1 MTDFNLIDY
10 VVPTGGYYCVV
21 GAGSGFFSEFTDDR
35 AQVDVLAEKFVKQG
49 KDVYFML
56 GKLEKAGSRE
66 ATNVES
72 LQSIWVDIDCGEGKA
87 SSIESSTG
95 LPQGY
100 ETKKDAQLALKKFC
114 ETVGLPFPAVIDS
127 GGGIHAYWALT
138 EEVPRTKWL
147 PICKRLKQICVTQE
161 FYADQRV
168 FDASRVLRVPGTFNQ
183 KYDPPAPVTVLR
195 GSTNRIDPDELRE
208 ILGVDPDAEEVDKRP
223 LEKNPL
229 QELLN
234 QNYTSV
240 FKKIVTRADGCLQLH
255 DCIRNRA
262 TLAEPRWFDA
272 LSIAK
277 FCQDSTK
284 AATIISQGHADY
296 SPEATER
303 KMKGIKGPHSCAEFE
318 ANNPEGCNG
327 CPHKGKIKSPIV
339 LGQTLKKAK
348 ASKQGVKYRPPYVWG
363 ENGGIYMQ
371 TEDGEGAQFV
381 YEYDFY
387 IEQRMTDPT
396 DGDVAI
402 AVVHLPKDGER
413 RFTIKNEQLDSR
425 ELTKVLAKNGVL
437 ADKKTTPYLHKYVID
452 SIKALSTE
460 NKADKMRVQFGWA
473 DNHSA
478 FIVGEREIRVDGVYH
493 SPPSSVT
500 ATYSDYLEP
509 RGSYEK
515 WREVFELYNRPGLEM
530 HAFAALSGFGS
541 ILLNFTGQKGA
552 IINLVH
558 PKAGTGKTTILR
570 MANSIAG
577 DPEMLLGTPDD
588 TVTGRI
594 NKLGTLNNIVN
605 TIDEMTNIE
614 DKDIGKFAYAAS
626 QGRGKEK
633 AHFHINANRKNEIT
647 WRNIT
652 LSSSNASFYQKL
664 MNTKNSPDGE
674 LMRILEFFI
683 DYQDVNVIST
693 AEGKA
698 MFDHQLSQNFGHAIE
713 PFVQYIM
720 ANPEHAKNRVLNTQA
735 KIDKEL
741 SLTQRE
747 RNWSAAM
754 ACNIAGGLL
763 AVEAGIVTLDM
774 KRIYQRAAPEI
785 KSLRETTIAPVNDS
799 FALIGEFINEH
810 TQNILSIDAAA
821 DARSGKTKRPY
832 LEPRGALYIREEPDA
847 NIIYI
852 ASGRLKDFL
861 NKRQVNYDSTIRELK
876 DKGCVIRT
884 HNKNMGKGMAM
895 TTSATRCV
903 WFDSSHPE
911 FIGTNAI
918 AKEADNASGES
929 ELPDQ
934 LD

>member
-1 MTDFNLIDY
+1 MTDFDLIDY

-21 GAGSGFFSEFTDDR
+21 GAGSGFFSKFTDDKE
-35 AQVDVLAEKFVKQG
+35 QVNVLANQFIAEG

-56 GKLEKAGSRE
+56 GKLSKAGSRE

-72 LQSIWVDIDCGEGKA
+72 LQSLWVDLDCGEGKA
-87 SSIESSTG
+87 NSIEPSTG

-100 ETKKDAQLALKKFC
+100 KTKRDAQIALKKFC
-114 ETVGLPFPAVIDS
+114 DTVGLPAPAIIDS
-127 GGGIHAYWALT
+127 GGGLHAYWALT
-138 EEVPRTKWL
+138 KEVPRARWL
-147 PICKRLKQICVTQE
+147 PICKRLKQVCVTQE

-168 FDASRVLRVPGTFNQ
+168 FDASRVLRLPGTFNQ
-183 KYDPPAPVTVLR
+183 KYDPPAPVSVLR
-195 GSTNRIDPDELRE
+195 KSANRIDPDELRE
-208 ILGVDPDAEEVDKRP
+208 ILGVDLAAEEVEQKP
-223 LEKNPL
+223 LAKDPL

-234 QNYTSV
+234 QNYTSI
-240 FKKIVTRADGCLQLH
+240 FKTIVTRKDGCQQLQS
-255 DCIRNRA
+255 CIRNRE
-262 TLAEPRWFDA
+262 TLAEPLWFNA

-277 FCQDSTK
+277 HCQDSTK
-284 AATIISQGHADY
+284 AANIISQGHPDY
-296 SPEATER
+296 SAEATER
-303 KMKGIKGPHSCAEFE
+303 KMKGIKGPHACSEFE
-318 ANNPEGCNG
+318 LNNPEGCKG
-327 CPHKGKIKSPIV
+327 CPHKGKITNPLA
-339 LGQTLKKAK
+339 LGQTIKKAK
-348 ASKQGVKYRPPYVWG
+348 ASTAGIKYRSPYAWG
-363 ENGGIYMQ
+363 ENGGIYVLN
-371 TEDGEGAQFV
+371 EDGEGAQFV

-402 AVVHLPKDGER
+402 AVVHLPKDGQR
-413 RFTIKNEQLDSR
+413 KFTIKNEQLDSR
-425 ELTKVLAKNGVL
+425 ELTKVLAHNGIL
-437 ADKKTTPYLHKYVID
+437 SDRKTTPYLHKYVID
-452 SIKALSTE
+452 SIKSLSTE
-460 NKADKMRVQFGWA
+460 KGADKMRVQFGWA
-473 DNHSA
+473 DNHTA
-478 FIVGEREIRVDGVYH
+478 FIVGESEVRVDGVYH

-500 ATYSDYLEP
+500 ATYSDYLQP
-509 RGSYEK
+509 RGSYDK
-515 WREVFELYNRPGLEM
+515 WKEVFNMYNRPGLEM

-577 DPEMLLGTPDD
+577 DPELLLGTPDD

-594 NKLGTLNNIVN
+594 NKLGTLNNLVN

-633 AHFHINANRKNEIT
+633 AHFHMNANRKNEIT

-664 MNTKNSPDGE
+664 MNSKNSPDGE
-674 LMRILEFFI
+674 LMRILEFSI
-683 DYQDVNVIST
+683 GYQDVNIIST

-698 MFDHQLSQNFGHAIE
+698 MFDHQLSQNFGHAVI

-720 ANPEHAKNRVLNTQA
+720 SDPEHAKNTILNLQA

-741 SLTQRE
+741 RLTQRE

-754 ACNIAGGLL
+754 AANLAGGIL
-763 AVEAGIVTLDM
+763 AVEANIIDFEM
-774 KRIYQRAAPEI
+774 RRIFQTVGPEI
-785 KSLRETTIAPVNDS
+785 KTLRETTIAPVSDN

-810 TQNILSIDAAA
+810 AQNILSIDAAA
-821 DARSGKTKRPY
+821 DARSGKPKRPY
-832 LEPRGALYIREEPDA
+832 VEPRGALYIRDEPDTQ
-847 NIIYI
+847 IVYI
-852 ASGRLKDFL
+852 ASGRLRKFL
-861 NKRQVNYDSTIRELK
+861 GDRQVNMDSTIK
-876 DKGCVIRT
+876 DLADRGCVIKT

-895 TTSATRCV
+895 TTSPTRCV
-903 WFDSSHPE
+903 WFDSSHPD

-918 AKEADNASGES
+918 AKEADDASGES
-929 ELPDQ
+929 ELSD
-934 LD
+934 